1 MPLTRVLFRNAGTKL
16 LALAIACA
24 TWYVLA
30 GERRERISERT
41 YRIPLS
47 IVNVPAGLMIVSPLP
62 DAVDVRV
69 RGSFTRLRQ
78 LEPSKIEAVV
88 DLLGATPGERRYP
101 LAPEDINVPAE
112 VQVIAI
118 APAEIRL
125 TLDTLAE
132 RVLPV
137 VPDVSGEP
145 AEGASVQEVA
155 ADPPVA
161 RVVGPSKALARL
173 TNLRTESVSLEG
185 RTASFTVTTT
195 VVAPAAGIRI
205 KGHQAVVVH
214 VGIRPAPTPV
224 PTPAPTPRRR
234 RR

>member
-1 MPLTRVLFRNAGTKL
+1 MPLTRVLFRNAGTKV
-16 LALAIACA
+16 LALLIACA

-47 IVNVPAGLMIVSPLP
+47 IVNVPSGLMIVSPLP

-118 APAEIRL
+118 APAEIQL

-137 VPDVSGEP
+137 VAEVSGEP
-145 AEGASVQEVA
+145 ADGARVQEVTV
-155 ADPPVA
+155 DPPVA
-161 RVVGPSKALARL
+161 HVVGPSKALARL
-173 TNLRTESVSLEG
+173 TNLHTTPVSAEG
-185 RTASFTVTTT
+185 RSASFTATTT
-195 VVAPAAGIRI
+195 VAPPSAGLRI
-205 KGHQAVVVH
+205 KGRQTVEVQVA
-214 VGIRPAPTPV
+214 IRPAPTPV
-224 PTPAPTPRRR
+224 PSPTPRRR